1 MAVVTISRQFGVR
14 GWMLGE
20 ALASRLDYQL
30 ISRAVINEMAREAKV
45 SVEWIEAVEKE
56 AGGRLMRMA
65 SKLVSSSF
73 IDRHLGESRHD
84 FDESKYTVFLKELI
98 LRLASKDNVILL
110 GRGAQFIIPDK
121 PNNIKIF
128 LAANME
134 DRKEFI
140 AETWEVNLSD
150 AEQMILAREKKWRH
164 FLKSLDPRDPE
175 DPCLY
180 SLTLNLSHIDLE
192 YAEEIIVGL
201 IERGENRKGEG

>member
-20 ALASRLDYQL
+20 ALAGRLDYQL
-30 ISRAVINEMAREAKV
+30 ISRAVINEMAREAQV

-56 AGGRLMRMA
+56 AGGRLMRMV

-73 IDRHLGESRHD
+73 MDRHLGESGQD
-84 FDESKYTVFLKELI
+84 FDESRYIVFLKELI

-128 LAANME
+128 LAASME

-140 AETWEVNLSD
+140 AETWEVSLSD
-150 AEQMILAREKKWRH
+150 AEQMILSREKKWRQ
-164 FLKSLDPRDPE
+164 FLKSLDPRNPE
-175 DPCLY
+175 DPCVY
-180 SLTLNLSHIDLE
+180 SLTLNMSHIDLE